1 MRWLLVDLRFS
12 ITQNGYVGNDS
23 RKPPTPYFEVENINS
38 PASVLGSGPDV
49 LFVDFLARLSGSARV
64 AIDVRQEMLIMLLR
78 ARCLK
83 YALSRESDEII
94 PAINQLCAIY
104 EQAAIRTGLKSFEV
118 FRRFYE
124 EYVKIQEQVFLAREQ
139 AQSKDQRPVQETSN
153 LLNHVHDLLEGLLR
167 RLATLGMFSLDVLSA
182 NPRANDLSP
191 TQYLDL
197 PLTEKDQTFTDHRSV
212 LTGTRNVL
220 FGSIRHDIRNAI
232 AHRRYEVQE
241 DGSAL
246 LFDFNPRTKQRRD
259 IGRVTKAEL
268 ESLIDDLQR
277 AVDVFEISLLIFQHN
292 HGSFLNQLGYYGPKK
307 EYTDKEMTEM
317 LYIEAPAALLS
328 VEEVLISEET
338 VKVTLRFTSQTRS
351 SGSEVFVRSKDR
363 DGKPITYSL
372 PIPPRTT
379 SARDQTF
386 RFLQKCSFYCG
397 RYKKIE
403 ARTLDADNTIIGEVV
418 APMEL
423 LVRST
428 QEVVP
433 KETFIKGLLT
443 NTFQPS

>member
-1 MRWLLVDLRFS
+1 M
-12 ITQNGYVGNDS
+12 GNES
-23 RKPPTPYFEVENINS
+23 KKPPTPYFDMENRKS
-38 PASVLGSGPDV
+38 SAPDLGSGPDV
-49 LFVDFLARLSGSARV
+49 LFVDFLGRLNGPARV

-83 YALSRESDEII
+83 YALSRESDDII

-104 EQAAIRTGLKSFEV
+104 EQAAIRIGLKSFEV

-139 AQSKDQRPVQETSN
+139 AQAKDQRPVQETSN
-153 LLNHVHDLLEGLLR
+153 LLNHIHDLLEGLLR
-167 RLATLGMFSLDVLSA
+167 RLAALGMFSLDVLSA

-191 TQYLDL
+191 TQYLDS
-197 PLTEKDQTFTDHRSV
+197 PLTEKDQAFTDHRSV

-220 FGSIRHDIRNAI
+220 FGSTRYDIRNAI
-232 AHRRYEVQE
+232 AHKRYEVQE

-259 IGRVTKAEL
+259 IGRLTKAEI
-268 ESLIDDLQR
+268 ESLIEDLQR

-292 HGSFLNQLGYYGPKK
+292 HGSFLHQLGYYGPKK
-307 EYTDKEMTEM
+307 EYTDKEMREM
-317 LYIEAPAALLS
+317 LHIEAPAAFLS
-328 VEEVLISEET
+328 VEEVLVSGET
-338 VKVTLRFTSQTRS
+338 VKITLRFTSQARS
-351 SGSEVFVRSKDR
+351 SGSEVLVRSKDR

-397 RYKKIE
+397 RYRKIE
-403 ARTLDADNTIIGEVV
+403 VRTLDADGTIIGEVV

-423 LVRST
+423 LVQST
-428 QEVVP
+428 QEALP
-433 KETFIKGLLT
+433 KEAFMQGLHT
-443 NTFQPS
+443 NTFSSS